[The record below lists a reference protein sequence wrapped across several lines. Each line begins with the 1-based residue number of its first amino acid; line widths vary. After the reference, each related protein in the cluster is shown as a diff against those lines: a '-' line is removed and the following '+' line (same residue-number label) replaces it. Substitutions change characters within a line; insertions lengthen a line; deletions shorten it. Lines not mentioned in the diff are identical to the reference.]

1 METTYF
7 TNLLKEFNAPLHDPV
22 LVFSV
27 ILMIILFS
35 PILLRKLRIPSIIG
49 LIISGLV
56 LGPHGINL
64 LEKNSAID
72 LFSTIG
78 LLYIMF
84 IAGLEL
90 DMNEFRKNKNKSI
103 IFGFLSFTVPFIFGF
118 IISKYFFDYEWN
130 ACLLI
135 ASLFS
140 THTMVSYPIISKY
153 GLSKNEAVAITVG
166 GTILT
171 DTAVLIILA
180 INLSSVQGELNSDF
194 WIRMGISLTAFLLIM
209 FYVIPRI
216 AKWFFMKL
224 ESEKTSHYIFV
235 LSVVFLAAFLA
246 KIAGLEPIIG
256 AFAAGLA
263 LNRLIP
269 HSSSLMN
276 RIEFIGNAIFI
287 PFFLISVGMIVDLRV
302 FLHGTTAII
311 IAVIFTIVA
320 LTSKWFAAAITQVLF
335 KYSHSQR
342 QLIFGLSSSHAA
354 AILAVAL
361 VGYNSN
367 IIDENILNSTIVII
381 LITCIVASFVT
392 DKVSRQIVLES
403 KNEEDKFTTAKK
415 KNYEHILLPLANF
428 SNMENLLDFASMLK
442 NKKSVNP
449 ITILSVVPNDKEAEI
464 NLQKAK
470 ENLDSLVKI
479 ASASETHVNV
489 VATIDHNIASGI
501 VRTSKEI
508 MADIIL
514 LGWPRKS
521 SLVDK
526 FIGERTETILNDTD
540 KNIFLCCIEKLLISS
555 KRIVL
560 LAPPFSEMENGFES
574 WLNKTILLA
583 HELSLGISCTSNKET
598 RDEIET
604 YLSNNKL
611 GHFHFD
617 LFDDWEDI
625 SVLSKQINEDDI
637 IVFISSRKGT
647 VSYHKFMENLALKL
661 EKFFPLNSK
670 FLVYPQRNDTENKYT
685 EYRDV
690 SSETLT
696 KSITTLKKVG
706 KELRILIQKKK
717 KK

>member
-7 TNLLKEFNAPLHDPV
+7 ANLLKEFNAPLHDPV

-35 PILLRKLRIPSIIG
+35 PILLRKLKIPSIIG
-49 LIISGLV
+49 LIISGLL
-56 LGPHGINL
+56 LGPHGVNL
-64 LEKNSAID
+64 LEKNAAID

-78 LLYIMF
+78 ILYIMF

-90 DMNEFRKNKNKSI
+90 DMNEFRKNKHKSI
-103 IFGFLSFTVPFIFGF
+103 VFGFLSFTVPFIFGF
-118 IISKYFFDYEWN
+118 IISKYFFDYGWN

-140 THTMVSYPIISKY
+140 THTMVAYPIISKY

-194 WIRMGISLTAFLLIM
+194 WIRMGISLIAFLLVM

-235 LSVVFLAAFLA
+235 LSVVFFAAFLA

-302 FLHGTTAII
+302 FLNGTTAVV
-311 IAVIFTIVA
+311 IAVIFTIAA
-320 LTSKWFAAAITQVLF
+320 LASKWFAAAITQIIF
-335 KYSHSQR
+335 RYSHTQR

-367 IIDENILNSTIVII
+367 IIDKNILNSTIVII

-403 KNEEDKFTTAKK
+403 KNEEDKSSVSKK

-560 LAPPFSEMENGFES
+560 IAPPFSEMENGFES

-583 HELSLGISCTSNKET
+583 HELSLGISCISNKKT
-598 RDEIET
+598 RDEIES

-637 IVFISSRKGT
+637 IVFISSRKGS
-647 VSYHKFMENLALKL
+647 VSYHKLMENLALKL
-661 EKFFPLNSK
+661 EKLFPINSK

-696 KSITTLKKVG
+696 KSITTIKKVG